1 VKRLRWRF
9 LFSSAATAPAACY
22 DPFMAAGTAL
32 VGVIG
37 DLDLPNPT
45 HRFTNKAL
53 AHAGCEYAW
62 VPTDEIGRS
71 STPVPLLGRFGG
83 LLIAPGSPYR
93 DMEGA
98 IAAVRYARE
107 RGVPLVGT

>member
-1 VKRLRWRF
+1 
-9 LFSSAATAPAACY
+9 
-22 DPFMAAGTAL
+22 MAAAAPL

-37 DLDLPNPT
+37 DLDLRNPT
-45 HRFTNKAL
+45 HRFTNEAL

-62 VPTDEIGRS
+62 VPTDEIGHQ
-71 STPVPLLGRFGG
+71 PDPAALDRFDG

-98 IAAVRYARE
+98 IAAVRFARE
-107 RGVPLVGT
+107 HGVPLVGT

>member
-1 VKRLRWRF
+1 M
-9 LFSSAATAPAACY
+9 TAERP
-22 DPFMAAGTAL
+22 L
-32 VGVIG
+32 IGVVG
-37 DLDLPNPT
+37 DLDARNPT
-45 HRFTNKAL
+45 HRFTNEAL
-53 AHAGCEYAW
+53 AHAGAGCAW
-62 VPTDEIGRS
+62 VPTDEIAADPGAALR
-71 STPVPLLGRFGG
+71 RFAG

>member
-1 VKRLRWRF
+1 M
-9 LFSSAATAPAACY
+9 ATEQP
-22 DPFMAAGTAL
+22 L
-32 VGVIG
+32 VGVVG
-37 DLDLPNPT
+37 DLNLDNPT
-45 HRFTNKAL
+45 HRFTNAAL
-53 AHAGCEYAW
+53 GHAGAEHAW
-62 VPTDEIGRS
+62 VATDGIASDPERQ
-71 STPVPLLGRFGG
+71 LRRFAG

>member
-1 VKRLRWRF
+1 MG
-9 LFSSAATAPAACY
+9 PAV
-22 DPFMAAGTAL
+22 PL
-32 VGVIG
+32 IGVIG
-37 DLDLPNPT
+37 DLNLGNPT
-45 HRFTNKAL
+45 HRFTNEAL
-53 AHAGCEYAW
+53 EHAGAAYVW
-62 VPTDEIGRS
+62 VSTDRIGHGSIAEAALR
-71 STPVPLLGRFGG
+71 RFAG

>member
-1 VKRLRWRF
+1 M
-9 LFSSAATAPAACY
+9 ATARP
-22 DPFMAAGTAL
+22 L
-32 VGVIG
+32 IGVIG
-37 DLDLPNPT
+37 DLDLGNPT
-45 HRFTNKAL
+45 HRFTNEGL
-53 AHAGCEYAW
+53 THAGAEYAW
-62 VPTDEIGRS
+62 VPTDEIG
-71 STPVPLLGRFGG
+71 PNPEAALKRFAG